1 METLRTE
8 LNSNE
13 KLALSLTGMEG
24 TGEHFILNGETADQI
39 LLREKQEKI
48 QNDYIDILYNDVS
61 FLCEI
66 SIFFSY
72 YLLIFLILLNFF

>member
-24 TGEHFILNGETADQI
+24 TGEHLF
-39 LLREKQEKI
+39 
-48 QNDYIDILYNDVS
+48 
-61 FLCEI
+61 
-66 SIFFSY
+66 
-72 YLLIFLILLNFF
+72 